1 MLAIIKV
8 KKLVAESINLKE
20 TRRRNLKLSFVQQK
34 KRLVTFLKGDN
45 IYMWANNI
53 IFLNLI
59 LCIVAIWESR
69 SDYFMTKMMK
79 IFSYFKFQ

>member
-45 IYMWANNI
+45 IYMWVTI
-53 IFLNLI
+53 
-59 LCIVAIWESR
+59 
-69 SDYFMTKMMK
+69 
-79 IFSYFKFQ
+79 